1 MVERN
6 DALNRGT
13 VRSPLFKPSSA
24 QAAALRERLERLQ
37 RPATMLG
44 LLRSAVP
51 TGFEPSA
58 VVSCTTLTVHPD
70 RAVLHV
76 RARADSGAEREYTV
90 KCYCDDIGDRI
101 WSFTKGL
108 AAGLPGDG
116 DDRAVL
122 PIAYLR
128 DEWALVSAW
137 IDGIPLSE
145 VQDARTPGLLRRAA
159 AVVAAV
165 HRVTVIPEPPTTP
178 AMLIEETLAR
188 RERLRARW
196 PAALPLVDPVLGA
209 LRDAAAGLDPAA
221 PVPVHGD
228 LGGAQ
233 FLWTGSRL
241 VLIDWDRFGYADP
254 AFDAGHFLA
263 QLDRVAIVNPAL
275 RAHAAEWI
283 ASFIDPYGAAMPE
296 VSHRNVAFYRAMTLL
311 WKIHTICRVQPAA
324 WPQLVPQLARA
335 ARVALQGARATESS
349 R

>member
-1 MVERN
+1 MVERD

-13 VRSPLFKPSSA
+13 VRSPLFKPSNA
-24 QAAALRERLERLQ
+24 QAAALRERLERLE

-44 LLRSAVP
+44 LLRSALP
-51 TGFEPSA
+51 AGFEPSA
-58 VVSCTTLTVHPD
+58 VVSSTPLTVHPD
-70 RAVLHV
+70 RAVLRV
-76 RARADSGAEREYTV
+76 RARTDSGEEREYTV
-90 KCYCDDIGDRI
+90 KCYCDDIVERI
-101 WSFTKGL
+101 WSFTRGL
-108 AAGLPGDG
+108 AAGLPAEG
-116 DDRAVL
+116 DDRVGL
-122 PIAYLR
+122 PIAYVR

-145 VQDARTPGLLRRAA
+145 VLDARTSGLLRRAA
-159 AVVAAV
+159 SVVATV
-165 HRVTVIPEPPTTP
+165 HRLSVIPEPPTTP
-178 AMLIEETLAR
+178 AMLIDETLAR
-188 RERLRARW
+188 RERLRVRW
-196 PAALPLVDPVLGA
+196 PAALPFIDPVLGA
-209 LRDAAAGLDPAA
+209 LRDAAAVLDPAA
-221 PVPVHGD
+221 PAPVHGD

-254 AFDAGHFLA
+254 AFDAGHFLG

-283 ASFIDPYGAAMPE
+283 ASFIDPYGAAMPG

-335 ARVALQGARATESS
+335 AHAALQGAGATEPS